1 MATGKIKW
9 YSDSK
14 GFGFIEQDGGGD
26 IFFSKSAYAGDATTL
41 KEGQSVDFEIVEKEQ
56 GPVAK
61 NIVCK

>member
-14 GFGFIEQDGGGD
+14 GFGFIEQEGGGD
-26 IFFSKSAYAGDATTL
+26 IFFSKAAYGGDAAAL
-41 KEGQSVDFEIVEKEQ
+41 KEGQVVDFEIVEKEQ

-61 NIVCK
+61 NIACK